1 MTKFYGKIG
10 FVKTEETVPGVW
22 QSVFE
27 ERYYAGD
34 VIRKFYRSE
43 NGSKVNPDLNISKS
57 ISIISDDYIYENLV
71 HIAYV
76 EWLGSL
82 WKVTSV
88 DPQRPRLILEIG
100 GVYIKD
106 EE

>member
-10 FVKTEETVPGVW
+10 FVKTEETSPGVW
-22 QSVFE
+22 KAVYE

-34 VIRKFYRSE
+34 VIKKFYRSD
-43 NGSKVNPDLNISKS
+43 NGSKVNPDLNLNNS
-57 ISIISDDYIYENLV
+57 ISIITDDYIYENLV
-71 HIAYV
+71 YIAYV

-88 DPQRPRLILEIG
+88 EPQRPRLILEIG